1 MMKIPKV
8 VFVRVTKYSSGDEG
22 LDVFA
27 SMAEAVEGWA
37 DDHRCVQV
45 RGDRQAAQDS
55 GARMRVTGAPREEPA

>member
-27 SMAEAVEGWA
+27 SMADAVEG
-37 DDHRCVQV
+37 DGPTTISVFKYVETVKR
-45 RGDRQAAQDS
+45 RKIL
-55 GARMRVTGAPREEPA
+55 APA